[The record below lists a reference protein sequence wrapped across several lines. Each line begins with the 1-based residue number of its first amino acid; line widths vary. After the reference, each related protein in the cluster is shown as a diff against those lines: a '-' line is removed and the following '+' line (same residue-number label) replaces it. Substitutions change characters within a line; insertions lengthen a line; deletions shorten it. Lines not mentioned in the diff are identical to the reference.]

1 MTKLCV
7 FNHGGAR
14 KTGIVNGDKITIIGE
29 LQNELGVAGLGDL
42 ASAISAAQGSDVML
56 NEVELLAP
64 VPFPPRVF
72 GIGLNYSDHAAE
84 TNRPVPSVQTWFM
97 KQPTAINNP
106 YGDVQKPV
114 VSDVLDYEVEIVV
127 IIGKKC
133 RHVPAERAHEVIL
146 GYCVGND
153 VSVRDW
159 QMATPTMNIGK
170 GFDTTAPIGPWVI
183 TPDEIGDIS
192 KLRLRAILNGETMQ
206 DGCVGD
212 MVFNVPQM
220 IAHLS
225 TAMTL
230 LPGDVIFTGTP
241 AGVGVARKPPVFMKA
256 GDIIR
261 CEIDGI
267 GYLENRIVNEVK
279 EVVIG

>member
-7 FNHGGAR
+7 FNHEGIR
-14 KTGIVNGDKITIIGE
+14 KIGIVKNDKIAIIGE

-42 ASAISAAQGSDVML
+42 AQALASAPIGEIALS
-56 NEVELLAP
+56 EVELLAP

-84 TNRPVPSVQTWFM
+84 TGRPVPNVQTWFM

-114 VSDVLDYEVEIVV
+114 VSNVLDYEVEIVV

-133 RHVPAERAHEVIL
+133 RHVPVERADEVIL
-146 GYCVGND
+146 GYCIGND

-159 QMATPTMNIGK
+159 QMATPTMNMGK
-170 GFDTTAPIGPWVI
+170 GFNTTAPIGPWLV
-183 TPDEIGDIS
+183 TPDEIGDLS
-192 KLRLRAILNGETMQ
+192 KLRLRAILNGEIMQ

-241 AGVGVARKPPVFMKA
+241 AGVGVAKRPPVFMKA

-267 GYLENRIVNEVK
+267 GYIENRIVDEVK
-279 EVVIG
+279 VTVIE